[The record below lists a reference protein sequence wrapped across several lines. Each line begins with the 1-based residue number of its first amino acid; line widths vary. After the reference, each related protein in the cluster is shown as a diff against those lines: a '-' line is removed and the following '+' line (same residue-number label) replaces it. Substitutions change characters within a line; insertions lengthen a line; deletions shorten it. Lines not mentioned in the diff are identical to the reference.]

1 MNKKCKINARKNAE
15 MNKKYL
21 VTTKEMQNE
30 IILNQYNICQ
40 DMKKTIYIYTYTY
53 NLLRTVHHIMTLLH
67 L

>member
-1 MNKKCKINARKNAE
+1 

-40 DMKKTIYIYTYTY
+40 DMRKNYIYIY
-53 NLLRTVHHIMTLLH
+53 L
-67 L
+67 

>member
-40 DMKKTIYIYTYTY
+40 DMKKLYIYIICSEQFTTS
-53 NLLRTVHHIMTLLH
+53 
-67 L
+67 

>member
-1 MNKKCKINARKNAE
+1 

-21 VTTKEMQNE
+21 VTTKEMQND

-40 DMKKTIYIYTYTY
+40 DMGKKLYIY

>member
-1 MNKKCKINARKNAE
+1 

-40 DMKKTIYIYTYTY
+40 DMKNYVYIYIF
-53 NLLRTVHHIMTLLH
+53 L
-67 L
+67 

>member
-40 DMKKTIYIYTYTY
+40 DMKKLYIYIFIICSEQFTTS
-53 NLLRTVHHIMTLLH
+53 
-67 L
+67 

>member
-30 IILNQYNICQ
+30 IILNQYNRCQ
-40 DMKKTIYIYTYTY
+40 DMKKKLYIYIYIY
-53 NLLRTVHHIMTLLH
+53 NFLRTVHHIMTLLH